1 MFPKK
6 ANILKPLLEWISQRA
21 LCLLADVL
29 GWLERCWESSPSK
42 HLTKLNWTDCKSSV
56 LQMEMAQE
64 ILCEKEEGIF
74 VLLIVILYN
83 ELLSSKCLYC
93 HFLFPL
99 TYTSPPPPSKVLCT
113 NVIVPNPR
121 PSLVLVTNQIS
132 LEDVL
137 SVTWLK
143 NKTFYWLADLYE
155 HVKLCEFP
163 F

>member
-1 MFPKK
+1 MF
-6 ANILKPLLEWISQRA
+6 ILP
-21 LCLLADVL
+21 
-29 GWLERCWESSPSK
+29 
-42 HLTKLNWTDCKSSV
+42 
-56 LQMEMAQE
+56 
-64 ILCEKEEGIF
+64 
-74 VLLIVILYN
+74 
-83 ELLSSKCLYC
+83 
-93 HFLFPL
+93 FPL
-99 TYTSPPPPSKVLCT
+99 PVNLHVPPSKVLCT

>member
-1 MFPKK
+1 
-6 ANILKPLLEWISQRA
+6 
-21 LCLLADVL
+21 
-29 GWLERCWESSPSK
+29 
-42 HLTKLNWTDCKSSV
+42 
-56 LQMEMAQE
+56 MEMAQE

-99 TYTSPPPPSKVLCT
+99 TYTSPPSKVLCT

-155 HVKLCEFP
+155 HVKL
-163 F
+163 

>member
-29 GWLERCWESSPSK
+29 GWLERCWESSPSR

-83 ELLSSKCLYC
+83 ELLSSKCLYR
-93 HFLFPL
+93 HFLFL
-99 TYTSPPPPSKVLCT
+99 LIYTSPQGLVHKCYCSKPKAFTSVGDK
-113 NVIVPNPR
+113 PN
-121 PSLVLVTNQIS
+121 L
-132 LEDVL
+132 
-137 SVTWLK
+137 TWGCFVCYMAK
-143 NKTFYWLADLYE
+143 E
-155 HVKLCEFP
+155 
-163 F
+163 